1 MEFTVY
7 KNDGSE
13 SAEKMV
19 LENPAFNIE
28 PHQHSVYM
36 SVKAEMTNARQGTHC
51 SKTRA
56 EKRGGG
62 KKPFP
67 QKGRGA
73 ARAGSTRNPNWIGGG
88 TAFGPKPIDYKMKV
102 NKKVKKLARKSV
114 LAAKYKENAIKVVEN
129 FNFEEAKAKI
139 FRNFLLSLGI
149 ENKKITILTSEL
161 TENLYLASRN
171 FSKVSLLES
180 DKASTYNLLDC
191 EILLVDKEGLEKL
204 NNSLLAK

>member
-13 SAEKMV
+13 STEKMV

-73 ARAGSTRNPNWIGGG
+73 ARAGSTRNPNCIGGG

-171 FSKVSLLES
+171 FSKVFLLES